1 MRLGQR
7 LRASF
12 SRGFGGAGAEV
23 TSTSLGRSHSRSA
36 PAPGA
41 RLLYP
46 PASARVAVT
55 SALSARSRILKHLRN
70 VGWRGL
76 LPSTSPGSIAPP
88 PHPLLRFIKEKK
100 KFVFSTL
107 NNDFHWG
114 GWDALGARV
123 MIVV

>member
-23 TSTSLGRSHSRSA
+23 ASTSLGRSHSRSA

-88 PHPLLRFIKEKK
+88 PPLLRFIKEKK
-100 KFVFSTL
+100 VRF
-107 NNDFHWG
+107 FHFK
-114 GWDALGARV
+114 
-123 MIVV
+123 